1 MIQMNAKKRES
12 FRLDITPLINIVF
25 LLLIFFMLTFA
36 VLGQAMDVSLPQG
49 EAEPEA
55 NLQEDINIMIDRE
68 GKIRINGQTIEMSG
82 LKQELQD
89 RLRNRKEK
97 VVNLETYGTTRFEM
111 FTQVLDISRQAGAKD
126 FNIIR

>member
-1 MIQMNAKKRES
+1 MVQIQSVRKKK
-12 FRLDITPLINIVF
+12 FRMDMAPLIDVVF
-25 LLLIFFMLTFA
+25 LLLIFFMLT
-36 VLGQAMDVSLPQG
+36 QAMDVSLPQG

>member
-1 MIQMNAKKRES
+1 MIQIQSVRKKK
-12 FRLDITPLINIVF
+12 FRMDMAPLIDVVF

-111 FTQVLDISRQAGAKD
+111 FTQVLDISRQAGAKH

>member
-1 MIQMNAKKRES
+1 MVQIQSVRKKK
-12 FRLDITPLINIVF
+12 FRMDMAPLIDVVF

>member
-1 MIQMNAKKRES
+1 MVQIQSVRKKK
-12 FRLDITPLINIVF
+12 FRMDMAPLIDVVF
-25 LLLIFFMLTFA
+25 LLMIFFMLTFA

>member
-1 MIQMNAKKRES
+1 MVQIQSVRKKK
-12 FRLDITPLINIVF
+12 FRMDMAPLIDVVF

-68 GKIRINGQTIEMSG
+68 GKVRINGQAIEMSG

-89 RLRNRKEK
+89 RLRNRKDK